1 MSVNEILVGLL
12 GLLTLYIAFFYVRDL
27 WRHRYNLGKGNPWIC
42 APIGFVV
49 DFLDVIGIGS
59 FATTTMAL
67 TATKQLSNDKLL
79 PGTLNVAFAIPV
91 GLEAFIFIQS
101 VDVEPVTLFSL
112 IFAAIAG
119 AALGGKIVPKL
130 PERKVQTYLGFALLV
145 TAVLMVGKQTG
156 FIAFL
161 GSGNTA
167 IGLTGMKLVIA
178 VVLNFIF
185 GALMTI
191 GCGLYAPCMVMI
203 FMLGLSPI
211 VAFPVMMG
219 SCAALMAVAGKEFI
233 AAGDYARKVS
243 MTLTLAGLVG
253 VLVASNIVV
262 HMDLNILTW
271 VIIAV
276 VFYTGVNYVRKGFK
290 NRAKETVPAAELNHV
305 GK

>member
-12 GLLTLYIAFFYVRDL
+12 VLLTAYFAFFYIRDL
-27 WRHRYNLGKGNPWIC
+27 WRHRYNMGKGNPWIC
-42 APIGFVV
+42 APIGFIV
-49 DFLDVIGIGS
+49 DFLDVLGIGS

-67 TATKQLSNDKLL
+67 SATKQLSSDKLL

-91 GLEAFIFIQS
+91 CLEAVIFIQS
-101 VDVEPVTLFSL
+101 VDVDPVTLFSL

-167 IGLTGMKLVIA
+167 IGLTGLKLVIA
-178 VVLNFIF
+178 IGLNFIF

-219 SCAALMAVAGKEFI
+219 SCAALMPVASKEFI
-233 AAGDYARKVS
+233 AAGDYARKVA
-243 MTLTLAGLVG
+243 MCLTTAGIIA
-253 VLVASNIVV
+253 VLIASNIVV
-262 HMDLNILTW
+262 HMDLQILTW

-290 NRAKETVPAAELNHV
+290 NRSHVAVPEAELNHA